1 MGGSFVMQIRKVG
14 VIGAGVMGLGI
25 TQVLAE
31 NGIDVILVDK
41 EEATLE
47 RAKQHLNNLLDKE
60 IEKWGITETEKKL
73 ILAKIKFTMDKSLLK
88 DVELVFESVDEIL
101 SLKKS
106 IFKEIDDICSP
117 NTIFASNS
125 STLSITEIAA
135 ATKRPE
141 RFIGM
146 NFTHPVVKRNLVQIV
161 RGLKTSDET
170 YEFAKNFV
178 EKIGRKGVL
187 VFESPGN
194 VTTRLMMP
202 LLNDAMNLLVE
213 GVASAEDIDTAMK
226 LGFDFPYGPLEMAD
240 RMGLDA
246 VFRVTDSL
254 FKEYGDPKYRPAS
267 ILRKLVRANHL
278 GEKTGEGFFKY
289 NEAGERID

>member
-1 MGGSFVMQIRKVG
+1 MQVRKVG

-41 EEATLE
+41 EETTLKK
-47 RAKQHLNNLLDKE
+47 AKQHLNHLLDKE

-73 ILAKIKFTMDKSLLK
+73 ILAKIKFTLDKSLLK
-88 DVELVFESVDEIL
+88 DVEFIFESVDEIL

-106 IFKEIDDICSP
+106 IFKEIDDICSSK
-117 NTIFASNS
+117 TIFASNT

-135 ATKRPE
+135 VTKRPE
-141 RFIGM
+141 RFIGL

-170 YEFAKNFV
+170 YEFAKDFV
-178 EKIGRKGVL
+178 KKIGRKGVL
-187 VFESPGN
+187 VFESPGY

-202 LLNDAMNLLVE
+202 LLNEAMNLLVE

-289 NEAGERID
+289 NEAGERIE